1 MESYF
6 NGKWSDSS
14 LDVYPY
20 SGWSL
25 VEKINAM
32 NPDRVLDVGCGFN
45 RFKDKINNLKGIDPY
60 NDAADVKIIG
70 SAVVTFC
77 VISMTDGKLSRNEV
91 TVVDAD
97 SASAGMFSDKTDGT
111 GLSLS
116 LALVA

>member
-1 MESYF
+1 MVDDNDGAELDT
-6 NGKWSDSS
+6 GCDVVGDS
-14 LDVYPY
+14 V
-20 SGWSL
+20 
-25 VEKINAM
+25 
-32 NPDRVLDVGCGFN
+32 CGV
-45 RFKDKINNLKGIDPY
+45 
-60 NDAADVKIIG
+60 DVKIIG

-97 SASAGMFSDKTDGT
+97 SASAGMFSDKTDGI